1 MNRDPAKRI
10 TAFGIGVHKGE
21 VRAVLV
27 VNDAQTLVVASNG
40 LTHSQAELLCDG
52 CVDGLRE
59 CADLPS
65 HLIDAFLDDQNAV
78 ELGSPALEASLDI
91 EEVPSV
97 TYLTRSGT
105 PHPCRGRRAALY
117 ASRCHLESVSPLLIV
132 RRKNWPSPSPQPTP
146 RSW

>member
-27 VNDAQTLVVASNG
+27 VNDAQTLVVASNC

-78 ELGSPALEASLDI
+78 EHL
-91 EEVPSV
+91 EVPRDMSAEDQAV
-97 TYLTRSGT
+97 FKQG
-105 PHPCRGRRAALY
+105 ALGGLRL
-117 ASRCHLESVSPLLIV
+117 ASMGYWLDVDKSASTIH
-132 RRKNWPSPSPQPTP
+132 
-146 RSW
+146 

>member
-27 VNDAQTLVVASNG
+27 VNDAQTLVVASNC

-78 ELGSPALEASLDI
+78 ELGSPPSKHHWISKKIPALPTSPGQE
-91 EEVPSV
+91 P
-97 TYLTRSGT
+97 RT
-105 PHPCRGRRAALY
+105 PAVEGAQPYMPADAISNQCRPC
-117 ASRCHLESVSPLLIV
+117 
-132 RRKNWPSPSPQPTP
+132 
-146 RSW
+146 